1 MAGANV
7 GGAEMTIVNVDAKV
21 DDQTRRQRLYAGEL
35 FAYSASP
42 SVRALCEFA
51 RERIEEAFGTLEPR
65 TAQHQLPVEEFVSII
80 GPLKTKFTHHP
91 RSKELMQA
99 LFREFGCAL
108 ESTYLDVPR
117 LRVVSS
123 DGYLT
128 TGMGYAHP
136 PHRDT
141 WYSAPMAQINWWL
154 PIYDLVPEDCL
165 AFHPYYWDHPVRNDS
180 HRFNYYEWNRERKT
194 VSQHITSD
202 TRFQPGA
209 QEPIDLENQIRV
221 ITNPGGV
228 ILFSGA
234 QLHST
239 VPNTSGVTRFS
250 IDFRTVHI
258 SDLRDRCCAPNVD
271 SAPLGTNLRDF
282 LRATDLSQLPP
293 EVIAMYDDEGAA
305 QGREDDLVFR
315 PESVRISSD
324 A

>member
-1 MAGANV
+1 
-7 GGAEMTIVNVDAKV
+7 MTIVNVDAKV
-21 DDQTRRQRLYAGEL
+21 DDQTRRRRLYAGEL

-51 RERIEEAFGTLEPR
+51 RERIEEAFGTLEPK
-65 TAQHQLPVEEFVSII
+65 TAQYHLSVEEFVRII
-80 GPLKTKFTHHP
+80 GPLKTNFTHHP
-91 RSKELMQA
+91 RSKELMRA
-99 LFREFGCAL
+99 LFTEFGCDL

-165 AFHPYYWDHPVRNDS
+165 AFHPYYWNHSLRNDS
-180 HRFNYYEWNRERKT
+180 HLFNYYDWNRERKT
-194 VSQHITSD
+194 VSQHVTSD

-209 QEPIDLENQIRV
+209 QEPVDPENQIRV

-239 VPNTSGVTRFS
+239 VPNTSGMTRFS
-250 IDFRTVHI
+250 IDFRTVHMG
-258 SDLRDRCCAPNVD
+258 DLRERQSAPNVD

-293 EVIAMYDDEGAA
+293 EIIAMYDDETAA
-305 QGREDDLVFR
+305 RGREDDLVFR
-315 PESVRISSD
+315 PESVRVSSD